1 MPTDP
6 FTPDPADGPEA
17 DRLLR
22 ALRGEGD
29 DRVLAR
35 VGRALREIEPED
47 AVLTPPPAD
56 LWSRIEAA
64 AGHDP
69 GATAGGSGPTS
80 IVDAGARAAVAPATG
95 GATVVPF
102 RRRWFP
108 AVAAAA
114 VVVLVAGVVVAVS
127 GGSDDDGGQL
137 VATARLEALQGD
149 TPAVAELIKADG
161 SLELDLDLSAFT
173 SPDGEY
179 LEVWLLRPDV
189 SGMVSLGPA
198 SPDGVYPL
206 PEGVDPG
213 EFPVVD
219 VSFEPTDGDEAHSGN
234 SLLRGPLEF
243 QA

>member
-22 ALRGEGD
+22 ALRGDGD
-29 DRVLAR
+29 DLVLAR
-35 VGRALREIEPED
+35 VGRALRELEPED
-47 AVLTPPPAD
+47 ATLTPPPTD

-64 AGHDP
+64 AGTGP
-69 GATAGGSGPTS
+69 ARTGGGGGPASISEATAE
-80 IVDAGARAAVAPATG
+80 
-95 GATVVPF
+95 ATVVPF

-114 VVVLVAGVVVAVS
+114 VVVIVAGVVVAVT
-127 GGSDDDGGQL
+127 GGSDDSSRL
-137 VATARLEALQGD
+137 VAVAQLEALQGD
-149 TPAVAELIKADG
+149 TPAVAELVEADDT
-161 SLELDLDLSAFT
+161 LKLDLDLSAFT

-219 VSFEPTDGDEAHSGN
+219 VSFEPADGDEAHSGN

>member
-29 DRVLAR
+29 DVVLAR
-35 VGRALREIEPED
+35 VGRALRELEPED

-64 AGHDP
+64 GGTGPALAGGGGGPASIDD
-69 GATAGGSGPTS
+69 ATA
-80 IVDAGARAAVAPATG
+80 A

-114 VVVLVAGVVVAVS
+114 VVVLVAGVVVAVT
-127 GGSDDDGGQL
+127 GGDDDGGRL
-137 VATARLEALQGD
+137 VAVAQLEALQGD
-149 TPAVAELIKADG
+149 TPAVAQLVQADDT
-161 SLELDLDLSAFT
+161 LELGLDLSAFT
-173 SPDGEY
+173 SPEGEY

-219 VSFEPTDGDEAHSGN
+219 VSFEPADGDEAHSGN

-243 QA
+243 QT

>member
-22 ALRGEGD
+22 ALRGDGD
-29 DRVLAR
+29 DLVLAR
-35 VGRALREIEPED
+35 VGRALREIEPHD

-64 AGHDP
+64 SGAGP
-69 GATAGGSGPTS
+69 ALAGGGGGPASISEATAE
-80 IVDAGARAAVAPATG
+80 
-95 GATVVPF
+95 ATVVPL

-114 VVVLVAGVVVAVS
+114 VVVLVAGVVVAVT
-127 GGSDDDGGQL
+127 GGNDDGGRL
-137 VATARLEALQGD
+137 VAIAQLEALQGD
-149 TPAVAELIKADG
+149 TPAVAELVKADDT
-161 SLELDLDLSAFT
+161 LKLDLDLSGFT

-206 PEGVDPG
+206 PAGVDPG

-219 VSFEPTDGDEAHSGN
+219 VSFEPADGNQAHSGN